1 MFCEHCGTK
10 NEDDAKFCT
19 GCGKLM
25 GGSGGDSGVNNVTSQ
40 PQPGAGSPAGNGAAV
55 AAAVKP
61 AGNQQP
67 NNNKSKVLIP
77 AIIGG
82 CVAFVALIAVV
93 LIIVTAKPTIKLDD
107 YLSFEVNGYDG
118 YGRATVV
125 IDWDGIEEKYGDK
138 LSFTSQVENTYGIIT
153 PMDILKSC
161 ISVQLDNTR
170 ELSNGDVIAYTWNV
184 NEDLY
189 TYVKCKTK
197 YSDDS
202 YTVAG
207 LTEVGTFDAF
217 ADFEVTFSGIS
228 PNARLDYNY
237 YGSQLSVYN
246 FSCDNTYGLKNGD
259 VVTFTITNSD
269 IEYYAINFGMI
280 PDSLEK
286 QYVVSGLDEYVG
298 SYKELTGEFIAN
310 LKSETE
316 DTIYAY
322 VANSYNSTS
331 SLTDLTYAG
340 YILNSSKDNGSNE
353 LYIIYSG
360 TVSNSEGRFT
370 TSKVYF
376 PVRFRNILS
385 GEGGL
390 SYESKD
396 KNIIGRSNLDGSY
409 STNGYRNP
417 ITCYI
422 ELVETQRDRCT
433 SECGDGF
440 EAYAE
445 YELIA
450 TLDDISDEYKS
461 ILYADA
467 RTRIESY
474 FATATGWYDAYG
486 LNGTEVAGLGRL
498 GEYLLLNKSQGT
510 DFANNNKYIIV
521 YAVDVSNSAG
531 KFATTKVYIPVE
543 YDGIVKLPGGEY
555 MTTTTVGIIN
565 NNVNLPNSS
574 YRTRGYIDGTEM
586 FTKLITANRNNY
598 TYELTE
604 GLKQFGE

>member
-25 GGSGGDSGVNNVTSQ
+25 GESGGNSGVNNVT
-40 PQPGAGSPAGNGAAV
+40 PQPGAGNPAGNGAAV
-55 AAAVKP
+55 AAAAKP

-67 NNNKSKVLIP
+67 NKSKALIP

-82 CVAFVALIAVV
+82 CAAFVALIVV
-93 LIIVTAKPTIKLDD
+93 ILIIVTAKPTIKLDD
-107 YLSFEVNGYDG
+107 YLTFEVNGYDG

-125 IDWDGIEEKYGDK
+125 IDWDGIEENYGDK

-153 PMDILKSC
+153 PMDTLKSC
-161 ISVQLDNTR
+161 ISVQLENTR

-184 NEDLY
+184 DEDLY

-217 ADFEVTFSGIS
+217 ADLEVTFSGIS

-259 VVTFTITNSD
+259 VVKFTITNSD
-269 IEYYAINFGMI
+269 IEYYAMNFGMI
-280 PDSLEK
+280 PISLEK
-286 QYVVSGLDEYVG
+286 EYVVSGLDEYVD
-298 SYKELTGEFIAN
+298 SYEKLSNDFIAE

-331 SLTDLTYAG
+331 SLAGLTYAG
-340 YILNSSKDNGSNE
+340 YILNLAKDGGNNE

-376 PVRFRNILS
+376 PVRFRNIVS
-385 GEGGL
+385 GENGL

-396 KNIIGRSNLDGSY
+396 NNIVGRSSFDGSY

-417 ITCYI
+417 ITCYM
-422 ELVETQRDRCT
+422 ELVETQRDRYT

-450 TLDDISDEYKS
+450 GLDDISDEYKA

-467 RTRIESY
+467 KERIESY

-531 KFATTKVYIPVE
+531 RFGAAKVYIPVE

-555 MTTTTVGIIN
+555 MTTTTVGITN
-565 NNVNLPNSS
+565 NNVNFPNSS
-574 YRTRGYIDGTEM
+574 YRTRGYIDGSEM
-586 FTKLITANRNNY
+586 FTKLVTANRNTY